1 MSTKRRSSM
10 TEKSMAFLESITGK
24 KLTLADLIWSIRECE
39 EMSQADFAKL
49 LRISRQYLCD
59 IEKGRRAV
67 SPKAAAEFANILGYS
82 PKQFIRLSLQDE
94 LERNGFHFDVEIHE
108 HRDAA

>member
-1 MSTKRRSSM
+1 MSTKRHTPMSD
-10 TEKSMAFLESITGK
+10 KSMAFLESITGK
-24 KLTLADLIWSIRECE
+24 KMTLGNMLCSIRECE

-49 LRISRQYLCD
+49 LHISRQYLCD

-67 SPKAAAEFANILGYS
+67 SAKAAAEFADILGYS
-82 PKQFIRLSLQDE
+82 AMQFIRLALQDE
-94 LERNGFHFDVEIHE
+94 LDRNGFHFDVEIHE